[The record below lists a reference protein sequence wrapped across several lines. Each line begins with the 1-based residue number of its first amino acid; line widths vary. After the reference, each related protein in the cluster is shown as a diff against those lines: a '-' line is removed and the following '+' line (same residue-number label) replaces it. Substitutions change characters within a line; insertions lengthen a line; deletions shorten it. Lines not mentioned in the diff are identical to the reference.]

1 MEKVKIFQ
9 YSGSCMA
16 INDSDEM
23 VVINNVKKA
32 QNKWKRLP
40 SSNKRRS
47 NTKHD
52 DTFLQSSGAIK
63 PYIQKGNMDY
73 YKKNLP
79 KH

>member
-9 YSGSCMA
+9 YSGNCMA
-16 INDSDEM
+16 INDLDEM
-23 VVINNVKKA
+23 AVINNVKKA

-47 NTKHD
+47 NTKND
-52 DTFLQSSGAIK
+52 DTFLQSSSAIK
-63 PYIQKGNMDY
+63 PSIRKRNIDY

-79 KH
+79 YH

>member
-1 MEKVKIFQ
+1 
-9 YSGSCMA
+9 MA
-16 INDSDEM
+16 INDLDEM
-23 VVINNVKKA
+23 AVINNVKKA

-63 PYIQKGNMDY
+63 PYIQK
-73 YKKNLP
+73 
-79 KH
+79 